1 MAKEKPGVM
10 MYWDTF
16 DVIGE
21 LEDSPAKELVIAIRN
36 YAQYGILPEFE
47 DKTLK
52 VVWRVIQPKIDADDE
67 RYNRQKQQRIEAGK
81 ASAQKRKEQKESQTS
96 VDEIERP
103 LTSDNESK
111 PNTYTNTYTNTET
124 DTETKSVSNT
134 DASQTEN
141 TDTHTEDIYESFMEL
156 FNSNTSS
163 FISVRELKEHHKRN
177 IDAILKDFTIDQ
189 VVDVFER
196 AEKSDWLT
204 GKKGAWR
211 ADFDWIINPVNFVKV
226 ANGEYDDYKKGNKA
240 AKKLNDFYNM
250 AEEWA
255 NGDQSDLDNLF

>member
-10 MYWDTF
+10 MYWQTF
-16 DVIGE
+16 DVIEE
-21 LEDSPAKELVIAIRN
+21 LEDSPAKELVVAIRN
-36 YAQYGILPEFE
+36 YAQNGRLPKFE
-47 DKTLK
+47 DKALR
-52 VVWRVIQPKIDADDE
+52 VVWRMIQPQLDADDE
-67 RYNRQKQQRIEAGK
+67 RYNRLRQQRIEAGK
-81 ASAQKRKEQKESQTS
+81 ASAQRRNGQKNNITTAN
-96 VDEIERP
+96 EIERP

-111 PNTYTNTYTNTET
+111 PNTYTNTET
-124 DTETKSVSNT
+124 DTETDTKSVSNT